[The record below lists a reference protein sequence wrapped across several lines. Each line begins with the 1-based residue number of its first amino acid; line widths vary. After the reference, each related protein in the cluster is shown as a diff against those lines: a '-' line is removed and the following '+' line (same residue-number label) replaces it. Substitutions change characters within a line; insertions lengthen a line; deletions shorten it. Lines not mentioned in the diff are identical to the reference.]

1 MMLRRKAEVL
11 LRLGR
16 FEEAFHLLGD
26 ALTARTF
33 DSGIATEFIRGL
45 RLSSN
50 TPIPDGLQLAM
61 TRTDDPNVLL
71 DYCELLLER
80 GLHDEALKVLEGMS
94 DVESHRERVSYLE
107 ACAYWRAGIPEE
119 EVQALLSGLSG
130 PSASKLRAELA
141 EARGDMATAEAEYA
155 HALELKPSEYQVAE
169 ALARVRLRL
178 GKPKEALEAARTALG
193 IDPSEPGA
201 VALVKR
207 AGEAVRA
214 KDKGAG
220 PGHEGKERP

>member
-16 FEEAFHLLGD
+16 FEEAFHLLSD

-45 RLSSN
+45 RLSSS

-80 GLHDEALKVLEGMS
+80 GLQDEALKVLEGMS
-94 DVESHRERVSYLE
+94 HIETHRDRVAYLE

-119 EVQALLSGLSG
+119 EVHALLSGLSG
-130 PSASKLRAELA
+130 QSAAKLRAELA
-141 EARGDMATAEAEYA
+141 EARGDMATAEAEYSR
-155 HALELKPSEYQVAE
+155 ALDLKPSDYQVAE
-169 ALARVRLRL
+169 SLARVRLRL

-207 AGEAVRA
+207 ANDAMRSRDQGSTPSSA
-214 KDKGAG
+214 
-220 PGHEGKERP
+220 GKEKT